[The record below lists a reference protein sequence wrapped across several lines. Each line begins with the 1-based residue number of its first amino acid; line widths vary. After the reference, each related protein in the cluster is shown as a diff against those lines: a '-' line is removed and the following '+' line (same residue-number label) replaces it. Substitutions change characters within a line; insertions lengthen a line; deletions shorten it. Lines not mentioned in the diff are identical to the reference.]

1 MLLDFLSLQMQII
14 NFYFKGLH
22 DMSSMD
28 EQKKL
33 AKSYIDQNI
42 WDGEDRYHAD
52 NDSATF
58 SPADLQDLIFEII
71 DYINDPQS

>member
-1 MLLDFLSLQMQII
+1 MSII
-14 NFYFKGLH
+14 E
-22 DMSSMD
+22 

-52 NDSATF
+52 NDRASF

-71 DYINDPQS
+71 DYINVPQS